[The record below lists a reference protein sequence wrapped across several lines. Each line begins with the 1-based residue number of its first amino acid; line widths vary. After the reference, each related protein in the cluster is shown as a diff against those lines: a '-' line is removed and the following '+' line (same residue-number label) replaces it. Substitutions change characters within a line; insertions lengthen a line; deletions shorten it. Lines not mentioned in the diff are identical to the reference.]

1 MIVKKY
7 YTCELLELKRIFSK
21 KRVSRKLSSEP
32 VVIEA
37 NKPAWGD
44 KKGKTLNNININY
57 VSPLNKDGLMVYN
70 KNKSKYKV

>member
-32 VVIEA
+32 VVIKA

-57 VSPLNKDGLMVYN
+57 VSPLDKDGLMGYN